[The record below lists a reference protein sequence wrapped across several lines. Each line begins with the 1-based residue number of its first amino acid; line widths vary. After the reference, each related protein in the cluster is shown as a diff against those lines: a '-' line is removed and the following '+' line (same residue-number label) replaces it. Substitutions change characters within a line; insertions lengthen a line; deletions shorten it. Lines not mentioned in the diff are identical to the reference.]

1 MHNETGN
8 NHEQNEGHQAAEVS
22 PYLTHG
28 RLLCEKNVWVG
39 QSIRN
44 GQKESSVIAADKDEW
59 TKPID
64 KHEQKEADVVS
75 EFLNSEM

>member
-1 MHNETGN
+1 M
-8 NHEQNEGHQAAEVS
+8 
-22 PYLTHG
+22 
-28 RLLCEKNVWVG
+28 WVG

-75 EFLNSEM
+75 EFLNSEILRQDKKNEDPRYTSDSCVQIDH